1 MDQKTFTASYDY
13 LIIGGGAAGAILANR
28 LSASGHYSV
37 CLLEAGPADH
47 HPFIHIPAGFIKMI
61 FNPAYTWQ
69 FTTEP
74 SELTLGRRIPIPQ
87 GRVLGGSTSINGLIH
102 NRGQRDDFDHW
113 ARLGNPGWDYESVL
127 PYFKR
132 TENYHTRTTSEFRG
146 HDGLM
151 PVSDTDWTHPV
162 ADAFIA
168 GAERLGLP
176 RNGDYNGISQE
187 GVGYFQR
194 TIFKGRRMSTAQTY
208 LKAAKRHASL
218 KVTTGAQVTRI
229 LLDEGR
235 AVGVE
240 YLDPKKRTPQR
251 IAARREVILCA
262 GAINTPKLLQLSGIG
277 DPKHLRSLDVPVLQ
291 SLPGVGRHLKDHY
304 SVRVVARVKN
314 SRTINEQARGLRL
327 GGQVFKWLLRRP
339 NILALSPSLVYF
351 FWKSDEALANADL
364 QGVFTPASYKQGYVG
379 VLDNYPGMTCGVW
392 QHRPKSSG
400 YVRIT
405 SKDPLAAPAVQ
416 PNYLHDAH
424 DQKIL
429 IKGIRL
435 ARRLLSSESLTRYM
449 DGEVLPGSATQ
460 SDDELLEF
468 ARRFGVSSYH
478 LNGTAQMGPASNDMA
493 VVDHELRVHGL
504 QGLRIVDSSI
514 MPEIPSANIC
524 AATMMIA
531 EKAADLILGQVA
543 SGSAEPHRPKPEAAR
558 GAGTTP
564 K

>member
-1 MDQKTFTASYDY
+1 MDYNNVTETYDY

-37 CLLEAGPADH
+37 CLLEAGPSDR

-113 ARLGNPGWDYESVL
+113 ARLGNKGWDYESIL

-132 TENYHTRTTSEFRG
+132 TEHRLARATEYRG

-151 PVSDTDWTHPV
+151 PVSDTDWKHPI

-168 GAERLGLP
+168 GAEELGIP
-176 RNGDYNGISQE
+176 GNEDYNGHTQE
-187 GVGYFQR
+187 GAGYFQR
-194 TIFKGRRMSTAQTY
+194 TIYKGRRMSTAQTY
-208 LKAAKRHASL
+208 LKAAKHHKSL
-218 KVTTGAQVTRI
+218 RIKTCTHVTRI
-229 LLDEGR
+229 LIENER

-240 YLDPKKRTPQR
+240 YREARDQSNSR

-277 DPKHLRSLDVPVLQ
+277 EPEHLHGLGLSV
-291 SLPGVGRHLKDHY
+291 SHALPGVGQHLKDHY

-314 SRTINEQARGLRL
+314 SRTINELARGVQL
-327 GGQVFKWLLRRP
+327 GGQILNWVLRRP
-339 NILALSPSLVYF
+339 SILALSPSLVYY
-351 FWKSDEALANADL
+351 FWKSDEALPTADL
-364 QGVFTPASYKQGYVG
+364 QGVFTPASYKEGYVG
-379 VLDNYPGMTCGVW
+379 VLDDYPGMTCGVW
-392 QHRPKSSG
+392 QHRPRSSG
-400 YVRIT
+400 FVRIT
-405 SKDPLAAPAVQ
+405 SKDPFAAPMVQ
-416 PNYLHDAH
+416 PNYLQDPHDRE
-424 DQKIL
+424 IL

-435 ARRLLSSESLTRYM
+435 ARRLLESERLSHYM
-449 DGEVLPGSATQ
+449 DGEVLPGDSTQ
-460 SDDELLEF
+460 SDEELLAF
-468 ARRFGVSSYH
+468 ASRFGVSSYH
-478 LNGTAQMGPASNDMA
+478 LNGTAKMGPADDTMA
-493 VVDHELRVHGL
+493 VVDPELRVHGL
-504 QGLRIVDSSI
+504 QGLRIADSSV

-531 EKAADLILGQVA
+531 EKAADLILG
-543 SGSAEPHRPKPEAAR
+543 SSHPS
-558 GAGTTP
+558 
-564 K
+564 